1 MRLEG
6 SLPRSFGGAPHQ
18 NLKRVSACLVG
29 QVKSL
34 KEASK
39 TFPTLPEMMD
49 VDVRNGTVR
58 IQGSF
63 TRNLLRVKRG
73 LQLNRKLF
81 EGLLADR
88 FVPLSDLPLELR
100 TTTSS

>member
-1 MRLEG
+1 MRLQG
-6 SLPRSFGGAPHQ
+6 SLPRSFGGVPHQ
-18 NLKRVSACLVG
+18 DLKRVSACLVG

-39 TFPTLPEMMD
+39 TFSTLPEMMD
-49 VDVRNGTVR
+49 ADVRNGTVR

-73 LQLNRKLF
+73 LELNRKLF
-81 EGLLADR
+81 DGLLADR
-88 FVPLSDLPLELR
+88 LVPLHDLPLGLKI
-100 TTTSS
+100 TTSS